1 MTTQNTPTE
10 KDLLEAYLRFLD
22 IELLTV
28 AKALG
33 NVGPE
38 PDHILVPSRPEVM
51 RFFSECQDP
60 TRSDV
65 TSRANAIL
73 GGLGIRPMPSRA
85 A

>member
-1 MTTQNTPTE
+1 MTIQNTPTE
-10 KDLLEAYLRFLD
+10 KDLLETYIRFLD

-38 PDHILVPSRPEVM
+38 PDHILIPSRPEVT

-73 GGLGIRPMPSRA
+73 GGLGIHIESRRSA
-85 A
+85 